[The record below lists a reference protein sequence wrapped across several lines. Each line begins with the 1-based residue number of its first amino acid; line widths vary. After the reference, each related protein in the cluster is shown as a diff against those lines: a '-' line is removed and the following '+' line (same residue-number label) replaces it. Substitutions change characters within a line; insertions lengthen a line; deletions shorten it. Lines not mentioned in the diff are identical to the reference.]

1 LGISATAIG
10 EHPPDLTD
18 GVAPTEGRDGEAD
31 GMLFGCLWG
40 VDPLVVDFE
49 QFRHVQDKQFV
60 QPFWCA
66 FGGEVGDFGC
76 IAFASRCCWRTIG
89 RMVSRRWSIRS
100 SSGMEGF
107 GFMAVSVAIFALGSE
122 RFRTFLISSRGLAS

>member
-1 LGISATAIG
+1 
-10 EHPPDLTD
+10 
-18 GVAPTEGRDGEAD
+18 
-31 GMLFGCLWG
+31 MLFGCLWG

-107 GFMAVSVAIFALGSE
+107 GFMAVRVADLRCTGQ
-122 RFRTFLISSRGLAS
+122 RTIPNVFDFLARAGVVI